1 MKKLLILILIV
12 SGIGLSASAQ
22 KSPEYRRY
30 DKKNYSQ
37 VHKKN
42 VHKDKKKYQ
51 EKRITKIN
59 KNYDKRISK
68 VKNDPNLRNK
78 QKNKKVKALEK
89 ERKAEIVKARKH
101 YSKKYADGVARDH
114 RGKDKRRY

>member
-1 MKKLLILILIV
+1 MKKLFILILIV

-22 KSPEYRRY
+22 KSPEHRRY
-30 DKKNYSQ
+30 DKKNYSH

-42 VHKDKKKYQ
+42 LHKDKKKQQ
-51 EKRITKIN
+51 EKKIAKIN

-68 VKNDPNLRNK
+68 VKSDPGLRNK

-89 ERKAEIVKARKH
+89 ERKAEIAKARKH
-101 YSKKYADGVARDH
+101 YSKKYADGVAREH
-114 RGKDKRRY
+114 RGKEKRKY